1 MFGFARDIPKL
12 AERLIELEHRIAELR
27 AEQVVVVNEL
37 NKGQAHLTDAS
48 RSLTEYV
55 QAKCDVAPETARNL
69 VFAGTTFGRHRT
81 VSDRMA
87 YGRITFDR
95 AIATVAYLRSGAT
108 AEETADTEHLDLH
121 EVRRRIAAKR
131 RMTRSDERAVHAGR
145 FFTAQPS
152 LDRSRYRL
160 WGELPG
166 YEGTLVEKALA
177 ERGDEFRRLD
187 PSLPVTRGQRSADAL
202 VAMARDSLDRPH
214 FERVEDLDGPDPGRS
229 TSGTGAA
236 PTDRAPTATVF
247 VDATGRID
255 TGGGD
260 PSEATAEVAYGPRV
274 GPDTLE
280 LILCTGSVRVVGM
293 NEGKPVTTSSVARAI
308 PNAIRAFVAARD
320 GGCTIDGCASR
331 YRLQPHHV
339 QPWSHGGSH
348 DPDNLT
354 TLCWYHHHVAIHRS
368 GFTIDP
374 TSPPR
379 RRRLVRHGP
388 RTGADPP

>member
-1 MFGFARDIPKL
+1 MFGLARDIPKL
-12 AERLIELEHRIAELR
+12 TERLVGLEHRIAELR
-27 AEQVVVVNEL
+27 AEQVVVINEL

-55 QAKCDVAPETARNL
+55 QARCDVSPETARDL
-69 VFAGTTFGRHRT
+69 VFAGTTFGRHRS

-95 AIATVAYLRSGAT
+95 AVATVAYLRAGAM
-108 AEETADTEHLDLH
+108 AEDADHTEHLDLG
-121 EVRRRIAAKR
+121 EVRKRIAAKR
-131 RMTRSDERAVHAGR
+131 RMTRPDERAVHAGR

-166 YEGTLVEKALA
+166 YEGSLVEKALA
-177 ERGDEFRRLD
+177 ERGDEFRRLGPD
-187 PSLPVTRGQRSADAL
+187 LPMTRGQRGADAL
-202 VAMARDSLDRPH
+202 VAMAQDSLERPDP
-214 FERVEDLDGPDPGRS
+214 ERVEDPDRLDPGRS
-229 TSGTGAA
+229 SGGTGAV
-236 PTDRAPTATVF
+236 PTDRTPTATVF
-247 VDATGRID
+247 VDATGRVA
-255 TGGGD
+255 TGGN

-280 LILCTGSVRVVGM
+280 LILCTGSVRVVGID
-293 NEGKPVTTSSVARAI
+293 GGRPVTTSSATRAI
-308 PNAIRAFVAARD
+308 PNAVRAFVAARD

-331 YRLQPHHV
+331 YRLQPHHIH
-339 QPWSHGGSH
+339 PWALGGSH

-374 TSPPR
+374 ESPPR
-379 RRRLVRHGP
+379 RRRLVRHGHGS
-388 RTGADPP
+388 GADPP